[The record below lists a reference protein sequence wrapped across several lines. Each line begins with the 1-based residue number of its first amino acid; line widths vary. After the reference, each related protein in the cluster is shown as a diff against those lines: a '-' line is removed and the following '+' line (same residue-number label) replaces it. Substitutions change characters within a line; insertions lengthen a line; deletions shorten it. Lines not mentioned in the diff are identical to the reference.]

1 MISRFKF
8 AWVTLLISSFV
19 YGSKQEFSIQR
30 DIAYS
35 GSGNPHQTLDLY
47 TPRSLDISLGKL
59 PVVVWIHGGAWKSG
73 SKKSGNHPHR
83 IPEIVATQ
91 RYAGAS
97 IGYRLSHEVK
107 WPAQIHD
114 CKAAIRWLRGNAK
127 SLGLDSDRIGVWGSS
142 AGGHLASMLGTTT
155 DHETLEG
162 EIGNFRSFS
171 SEVQA
176 VVNFYGPSAFL
187 RMDEQPSKIRHN
199 SPDSPESQLI
209 GHPIQEAKESAQNA
223 SPLHHVSA
231 QDAPHFHFHG
241 MQDSLVPYQQSL
253 LLHHALQK
261 EKVSSALISVRN
273 AGHRMPDKFTK
284 EFVIPFFDFLF
295 HGVGKFPKD
304 LSL

>member
-8 AWVTLLISSFV
+8 AWVTLLASSV
-19 YGSKQEFSIQR
+19 LYGSKQEFSILR
-30 DIAYS
+30 DIAYT
-35 GSGNPHQTLDLY
+35 GSDNPHQTLDLY
-47 TPRSLDISLGKL
+47 TPRSLNLSSGKL

-91 RYAGAS
+91 RYAGVS
-97 IGYRLSHEVK
+97 IGYRLSQDVK

-127 SLGLDSDRIGVWGSS
+127 ALGLDPDRIGVWGSS
-142 AGGHLASMLGTTT
+142 AGGHLASMLGTTK
-155 DHETLEG
+155 DYESLEG
-162 EIGNFRSFS
+162 EIGDFRSFS

-176 VVNFYGPSAFL
+176 VVNYYGPSAFL
-187 RMDEQPSKIRHN
+187 RMDDQPGKIRHN
-199 SPDSPESQLI
+199 APGSPESQLI
-209 GHPIQEAKESAQNA
+209 GHPIQEAKKLAQNA

-231 QDAPHFHFHG
+231 RDAPHFHFHG
-241 MQDSLVPYQQSL
+241 MQDSFVPYQQSL

-261 EKVSSALISVRN
+261 EKVSSALISVQQ
-273 AGHRMPDKFTK
+273 AGHGMPVKFTQ

-295 HGVGKFPKD
+295 HGVGTFPKD